1 MISILWDSDSGSSI
15 INITGK
21 DTRSWR
27 GESILYFL
35 VKGLQR
41 QSEMVELDSATQ
53 TSPREA
59 VTGIMNWGGRN
70 ERSNS

>member
-27 GESILYFL
+27 VVSILYFL

-53 TSPREA
+53 TSPPEVA
-59 VTGIMNWGGRN
+59 TGIMNWGGRN